1 MRILPQLATC
11 TVLAATLSACGG
23 SGTPTAP
30 VAAPT
35 ELAAVDTPPPEY
47 PIELAC
53 AGIGGVSTLKVVVGI
68 EGIPTEVGVFKSS
81 GQPALDEAAQKAV
94 HGWQFKAAT
103 RNGRPIRVSDEAD
116 IGRSLLATGFSYD
129 VRGSRQD
136 NLDHF
141 ARLVKAARAVRRDGS
156 AALDLCYVASGRL
169 DGYWER
175 DLSTWDVAAADVI
188 LREAGGFITSV
199 DGSGPPMS
207 PGVIE
212 VPSIACGNEAIHRE
226 LLGLLKSAA

>member
-1 MRILPQLATC
+1 MRILPLWATS

-23 SGTPTAP
+23 SGTPAAP

-68 EGIPTEVGVFKSS
+68 EGVPTEVGVFKSS

-103 RNGRPIRVSDEAD
+103 RNGQAISQTIQVPVTFTPPAERPNQC
-116 IGRSLLATGFSYD
+116 F
-129 VRGSRQD
+129 
-136 NLDHF
+136 
-141 ARLVKAARAVRRDGS
+141 
-156 AALDLCYVASGRL
+156 ALDSQRQG
-169 DGYWER
+169 
-175 DLSTWDVAAADVI
+175 
-188 LREAGGFITSV
+188 
-199 DGSGPPMS
+199 
-207 PGVIE
+207 
-212 VPSIACGNEAIHRE
+212 
-226 LLGLLKSAA
+226 

>member
-1 MRILPQLATC
+1 MRILLLLATS

-23 SGTPTAP
+23 SGTPAAP

-68 EGIPTEVGVFKSS
+68 EGVPTEVGVFKSS

-103 RNGRPIRVSDEAD
+103 RNGQAISQTIQVPVTFTPPAERPNQC
-116 IGRSLLATGFSYD
+116 F
-129 VRGSRQD
+129 
-136 NLDHF
+136 
-141 ARLVKAARAVRRDGS
+141 
-156 AALDLCYVASGRL
+156 ALDSQRQG
-169 DGYWER
+169 
-175 DLSTWDVAAADVI
+175 
-188 LREAGGFITSV
+188 
-199 DGSGPPMS
+199 
-207 PGVIE
+207 
-212 VPSIACGNEAIHRE
+212 
-226 LLGLLKSAA
+226 

>member
-11 TVLAATLSACGG
+11 TVLAAMLSACGG

-103 RNGRPIRVSDEAD
+103 RNGQAVSQTIQVPVTFTPPAERPNQC
-116 IGRSLLATGFSYD
+116 F
-129 VRGSRQD
+129 
-136 NLDHF
+136 
-141 ARLVKAARAVRRDGS
+141 
-156 AALDLCYVASGRL
+156 ALDSQRQG
-169 DGYWER
+169 
-175 DLSTWDVAAADVI
+175 
-188 LREAGGFITSV
+188 
-199 DGSGPPMS
+199 
-207 PGVIE
+207 
-212 VPSIACGNEAIHRE
+212 
-226 LLGLLKSAA
+226 

>member
-103 RNGRPIRVSDEAD
+103 RNGQAVSQTIQVPVTFTPPAERPNQC
-116 IGRSLLATGFSYD
+116 F
-129 VRGSRQD
+129 
-136 NLDHF
+136 
-141 ARLVKAARAVRRDGS
+141 
-156 AALDLCYVASGRL
+156 ALDSQRQG
-169 DGYWER
+169 
-175 DLSTWDVAAADVI
+175 
-188 LREAGGFITSV
+188 
-199 DGSGPPMS
+199 
-207 PGVIE
+207 
-212 VPSIACGNEAIHRE
+212 
-226 LLGLLKSAA
+226 

>member
-103 RNGRPIRVSDEAD
+103 RNGRPISQTIQVPVTFTPPAERPNQC
-116 IGRSLLATGFSYD
+116 F
-129 VRGSRQD
+129 
-136 NLDHF
+136 
-141 ARLVKAARAVRRDGS
+141 
-156 AALDLCYVASGRL
+156 ALDSQRQG
-169 DGYWER
+169 
-175 DLSTWDVAAADVI
+175 
-188 LREAGGFITSV
+188 
-199 DGSGPPMS
+199 
-207 PGVIE
+207 
-212 VPSIACGNEAIHRE
+212 
-226 LLGLLKSAA
+226 